1 MKKKKTNEN
10 FISSSH
16 DWIGKDYVIISKL
29 WQLNNI
35 VFSPRDFTPVC
46 TTELVRVVQLEPGFR
61 KRNVKLISLTN
72 IIELCR
78 MRSGDSDTC
87 CSAAVSDNSDDNRFL
102 ASKLGMMDPD
112 EYDEKGAA
120 LTARCIIG
128 PEKTLKLSI
137 LYPATRGEILRVVD
151 SLQLT
156 ATKLVAIPVDWQNG
170 DDRVM
175 VPTIDDN
182 EAKKLLRR

>member
-1 MKKKKTNEN
+1 
-10 FISSSH
+10 
-16 DWIGKDYVIISKL
+16 
-29 WQLNNI
+29 
-35 VFSPRDFTPVC
+35 
-46 TTELVRVVQLEPGFR
+46 
-61 KRNVKLISLTN
+61 
-72 IIELCR
+72 

-87 CSAAVSDNSDDNRFL
+87 CS

-120 LTARCIIG
+120 LTALG